1 MSGPTAFARLV
12 EYEEASPDV
21 RAVFDDIKRTRNVPD
36 VNNFWKALARHPD
49 TLRRTWSTLKEVMAP
64 GALDART
71 KEMLYLA
78 VSLANGCA
86 YCVASHERAARKQG
100 MTEAMYAELLAI
112 VAQACETNLLAEA
125 YRVPLDG

>member
-1 MSGPTAFARLV
+1 MSSSAASARLV
-12 EYEEASPDV
+12 EYEQAPEEV

-49 TLRRTWSTLKEVMAP
+49 TLRRTWATLKEVMAP

-100 MTEAMYAELLAI
+100 MTEAMYAELLAV

-125 YRVPLDG
+125 YRVPLDE